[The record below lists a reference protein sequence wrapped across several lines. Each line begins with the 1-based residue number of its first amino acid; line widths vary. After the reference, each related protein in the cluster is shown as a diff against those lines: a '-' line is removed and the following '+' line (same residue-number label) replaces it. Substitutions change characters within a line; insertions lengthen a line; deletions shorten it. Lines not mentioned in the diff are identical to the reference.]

1 MVSRVRTRQ
10 AGAIIIAAIVAGVI
24 HPAESFLVG
33 NSARLGQPSCANCG
47 GRNAKVSLTRGSQRE
62 MASAAV
68 ASPPQAMTAPDE
80 VATESD
86 RAIILSITER
96 ARTVT
101 HVANSGTLCTLSNSD
116 DAGLDGAPFGSHV
129 DYVLDEQGW
138 PIFLLAE
145 ASLHT
150 QNIKVNSRVSLLC
163 QTPRGIN
170 GQAQAAL
177 ARVTLVGGIV
187 DVADDDELI
196 QLKASFSLVHTYA
209 DQLTQSP
216 RFKFYKLKP
225 DKVYY
230 VGGFGVLSKWLSVN
244 EYEMAK
250 PDILADEASSI
261 VSKINGGKQ
270 DELMTVCKHFL
281 NKAAPDTVTVTTV
294 DRLGL
299 DLRVKARDLTDEF
312 RIGFRQPVLSIEDA
326 KSEIVK
332 IFQEAWEKDHG
343 FEWEDQGPPVQRYAE
358 DILRA

>member
-1 MVSRVRTRQ
+1 MV
-10 AGAIIIAAIVAGVI
+10 AA
-24 HPAESFLVG
+24 FLVG
-33 NSARLGQPSCANCG
+33 AIQPACAFVVNTSIRVPSLASTNLGGSITRSPPKNRAP
-47 GRNAKVSLTRGSQRE
+47 REIVSS
-62 MASAAV
+62 AV
-68 ASPPQAMTAPDE
+68 AAPQASTAP
-80 VATESD
+80 TETGGD

-101 HVANSGTLCTLSNSD
+101 HVANSGTLCTLSSSD
-116 DAGLDGAPFGSHV
+116 EAGPEGSPFGSHV
-129 DYVLDEQGW
+129 DYVLDERGW

-150 QNIKVNSRVSLLC
+150 QNIKANAVVSLLC
-163 QTPRGIN
+163 QTPREGN
-170 GQAQAAL
+170 GQSQAAL
-177 ARVTLVGGIV
+177 ARVTLVGSIV
-187 DVADDDELI
+187 DVDDDDELI

-230 VGGFGVLSKWLSVN
+230 VGGFGVLSKWLPVS
-244 EYEMAK
+244 EYETAK

-261 VSKINGGKQ
+261 VTKINTGKQ
-270 DELMTVCKHFL
+270 QELKTVCKHFL
-281 NKAAPDTVTVTTV
+281 NKASPDTVSVTTV

-312 RIGFRQPVLSIEDA
+312 RIGFRQPVSSVEDA

-332 IFQEAWEKDHG
+332 IFQEAWEKEHG

-358 DILRA
+358 DILRS

>member
-1 MVSRVRTRQ
+1 MV
-10 AGAIIIAAIVAGVI
+10 
-24 HPAESFLVG
+24 
-33 NSARLGQPSCANCG
+33 
-47 GRNAKVSLTRGSQRE
+47 
-62 MASAAV
+62 SAAV
-68 ASPPQAMTAPDE
+68 ASPQASSAPAE
-80 VATESD
+80 IAAAMEGEK
-86 RAIILSITER
+86 AIILSITER

-101 HVANSGTLCTLSNSD
+101 HVADSGTLCTLSSSGE
-116 DAGLDGAPFGSHV
+116 AGPEGSPFGSHV

-150 QNIKVNSRVSLLC
+150 QNIKANGRVSLLC
-163 QTPRGIN
+163 QTPREAN
-170 GQAQAAL
+170 GQPQAAL

-187 DVADDDELI
+187 DVDDDDELI

-230 VGGFGVLSKWLSVN
+230 VGGFGVLSKWLPVG
-244 EYEMAK
+244 EYETAE

-261 VSKINGGKQ
+261 VSKINNGKQ
-270 DELMTVCKHFL
+270 DELQTVCKHFL
-281 NKAAPDTVTVTTV
+281 HKTAPDTVVVTTV

-299 DLRVKARDLTDEF
+299 DVRVKARDLTDEF
-312 RIGFRQPVLSIEDA
+312 RIGFRQPVSSVEDA

-332 IFQEAWEKDHG
+332 IFQEAWEKEHG
-343 FEWEDQGPPVQRYAE
+343 YEWEDQGPPIQRYAE